1 MAQKKLSEKTY
12 KILETE
18 GAHTVDSKETRGA
31 TRALEFED
39 DTNILLGP
47 VELVEVKKQV
57 PITYEEFSPL
67 GQLVIDMADIIV
79 TRAADYLT
87 EKAISSFDNWLRNRK
102 KQNKRVEKKKSES
115 ILTRKTKAQQILES
129 KHIQQT
135 GITSSYI
142 KANQTPFVEFDNAYK
157 EYRIYMTSEEVQ
169 KELIDIFMLSVIRAK
184 KIWKV
189 SHANVI
195 DVHTVSEEFLE
206 GQVLIEKLC
215 NQDVVDSIND
225 LLGKKPDL
233 LEEWEL
239 IALSDIIGRNLFEDG
254 QYVPI
259 ESGKLGNAL
268 RLSVL

>member
-1 MAQKKLSEKTY
+1 MVQKKLSEKTY

-18 GAHTVDSKETRGA
+18 GAHTVDSKETSGA

-39 DTNILLGP
+39 GTNNLLGP

-57 PITYEEFSPL
+57 PKTYEEFSPM

-79 TRAADYLT
+79 TRMTDYLT

-102 KQNKRVEKKKSES
+102 KQHNRVEKKKSES
-115 ILTRKTKAQQILES
+115 ILTCKTRAQQILEI
-129 KHIQQT
+129 KQTQQT
-135 GITSSYI
+135 GVTSSKE

-189 SHANVI
+189 SHANVV
-195 DVHTVSEEFLE
+195 DVQTVSKELLE

-215 NQDVVDSIND
+215 NQEVLDSVND
-225 LLGKKPDL
+225 LLGKKPAL
-233 LEEWEL
+233 LEEWES
-239 IALSDIIGRNLFEDG
+239 IALSDILGRSLFKDG

-259 ESGKLGNAL
+259 ESRNFGNAL
-268 RLSVL
+268 RRTI